1 MSTKSIDWSKA
12 PEGATHFEA
21 ARDESECDV
30 FWRVKDG
37 VALQVWRLTPWKKDP
52 SEQVETFTYSLKGCD
67 DFDASRAVP
76 RPVSWSG
83 EGLPPVGTA
92 CEWLDPGSH
101 RWLPVEIVF
110 LSSWVIV
117 VRDTNPHPDGS
128 VDLAFDLINEHP
140 QFRAVRTPEQTAA
153 EEREKAAKQIC
164 LDAGSPEQTAG
175 QMAIAYRLYD
185 AGYRKVEGGA
195 A

>member
-37 VALQVWRLTPWKKDP
+37 VALQVWRLIPWKKDP
-52 SEQVETFTYSLKGCD
+52 SEQVETFTYGLKGCD

-83 EGLPPVGTA
+83 EGLPPVGTV
-92 CEWLDPGSH
+92 CEWLQGSSH
-101 RWLPVEIVF
+101 QWERIEI
-110 LSSWVIV
+110 LAYNGLDAWIRQESGRGLIV
-117 VRDTNPHPDGS
+117 GNIANLRP
-128 VDLAFDLINEHP
+128 L
-140 QFRAVRTPEQTAA
+140 RTPEQIAA
-153 EEREKAAKQIC
+153 DERENAISLMIADSDGC
-164 LDAGSPEQTAG
+164 LGPSEASK
-175 QMAIAYRLYD
+175 LYD
-185 AGYRKVEGGA
+185 VGYRKAGA
-195 A
+195 QP